1 MLPLAVPQKTK
12 LVMNKQSTRLK
23 FAPQVTETVMGF
35 QTIWRSKINFY
46 LIFLCIVAVLS
57 PFLHVLYLT
66 EDKEGIFGFTYM
78 SSFMFS
84 ISLPLMAISSGLI
97 FKFVKNIIIPDF
109 KKIFGYMANTFLLVG
124 FFFLI
129 YTFAPMYDLSIYAYY
144 AILLAVAIALTVIA
158 NHVHKA
164 ILTTEQRLKNIIS
177 KLFDFIIL
185 ETPRKHVSEE
195 KQIDY
200 VISYEKIINEIG
212 EE

>member
-1 MLPLAVPQKTK
+1 MQLVVLQKTK
-12 LVMNKQSTRLK
+12 LVMNNQSTKQK
-23 FAPQVTETVMGF
+23 FAPQATETVMGF
-35 QTIWRSKINFY
+35 QTTWSKGINFY

-66 EDKEGIFGFTYM
+66 EDKEGIFGFAYM

-97 FKFVKNIIIPDF
+97 IKFAKNIIVEDF
-109 KKIFGYMANTFLLVG
+109 KKTFDYISNIFLLIG

-129 YTFAPMYDLSIYAYY
+129 YTFAPMYDFSIYAYY
-144 AILLAVAIALTVIA
+144 AIILTVALTLTVIA
-158 NHVHKA
+158 NLAHKA
-164 ILTTEQRLKNIIS
+164 FLTTEERLKNIIS

-195 KQIDY
+195 KQIEY

-212 EE
+212 DE

>member
-1 MLPLAVPQKTK
+1 
-12 LVMNKQSTRLK
+12 MNNQSTNTK
-23 FAPQVTETVMGF
+23 FAPQATETVMGF
-35 QTIWRSKINFY
+35 QTTWKKGINFY

-66 EDKEGIFGFTYM
+66 EDKEGIFGFAYM

-84 ISLPLMAISSGLI
+84 ISLPLMAISAGLI
-97 FKFVKNIIIPDF
+97 IKFAKNIIVEDF
-109 KKIFGYMANTFLLVG
+109 KKTFEYISNTFLLIG

-129 YTFAPMYDLSIYAYY
+129 YTFAPMYDFSIYTYY
-144 AILLAVAIALTVIA
+144 VIILATSVILTMIA
-158 NHVHKA
+158 NLAHKA
-164 ILTTEQRLKNIIS
+164 VLTTEERLKNIIS

-195 KQIDY
+195 KQIEY

>member
-1 MLPLAVPQKTK
+1 MNNKSTK
-12 LVMNKQSTRLK
+12 EKS
-23 FAPQVTETVMGF
+23 APQATETVMGF
-35 QTIWRSKINFY
+35 QTTWSNKINFY

-66 EDKEGIFGFTYM
+66 GDTEGIFGFAYM

-97 FKFVKNIIIPDF
+97 LKFTKTIVIDEFKV
-109 KKIFGYMANTFLLVG
+109 IFGYIANTFLLVG

-144 AILLAVAIALTVIA
+144 VVLLILSLALTFIA
-158 NHVHKA
+158 SKIHKA
-164 ILTTEQRLKNIIS
+164 IITTEQRLKRIIS

>member
-1 MLPLAVPQKTK
+1 MA
-12 LVMNKQSTRLK
+12 
-23 FAPQVTETVMGF
+23 
-35 QTIWRSKINFY
+35 I
-46 LIFLCIVAVLS
+46 LS

-66 EDKEGIFGFTYM
+66 EDKRGIFGFAYM

-97 FKFVKNIIIPDF
+97 LKFAKNILVKDF
-109 KKIFGYMANTFLLVG
+109 KQIFQYISNMFLLVG
-124 FFFLI
+124 FFYLI
-129 YTFAPMYDLSIYAYY
+129 YTFAPMYDFSIYTYY
-144 AILLAVAIALTVIA
+144 LIVLIISISLTIIA
-158 NHVHKA
+158 NLIHAA
-164 ILTTEQRLKNIIS
+164 IVTTEERLRGIIS